1 MWKSGCGLTL
11 VATTLSLF
19 GPTPLHAQS
28 RGFMALGAAAAPPAG
43 VIDFCR
49 RTPEACQGTDS
60 STAEVEAR
68 IDAATRA
75 YWAQLFVK
83 DNPAPAPGATSP
95 SSHTSTPAP
104 PTTLSTAPAP
114 ALSKSTATHIDRS
127 HALWPQ
133 VIAVNTRINAAIR
146 AGDDQR
152 LHHQDDYW
160 TIPRAKG
167 RAKPVGDCEDFALA
181 KREQLLA
188 LGVPADALSIAL
200 VTTRTGLSHAVLL
213 VATDEGEYVL
223 DNLSPWVVHWSEAR
237 LTWRE
242 RQASGEMLKWV
253 NVVPE

>member
-1 MWKSGCGLTL
+1 MWRSGCGLAL
-11 VATTLSLF
+11 VVATLSLLS
-19 GPTPLHAQS
+19 PTSGHAQS
-28 RGFMALGAAAAPPAG
+28 RSFMALGTAAAPPAG
-43 VIDFCR
+43 LIDYCR
-49 RTPEACQGTDS
+49 RSPEACRAPGG
-60 STAEVEAR
+60 STAEVDAQ
-68 IDAATRA
+68 IDAATRI

-83 DNPAPAPGATSP
+83 DGQRPAPGATDSSP
-95 SSHTSTPAP
+95 PAP
-104 PTTLSTAPAP
+104 PPGANRTPAAGLPKTTAA
-114 ALSKSTATHIDRS
+114 HVERS
-127 HALWPQ
+127 QALWPQ

-167 RAKPVGDCEDFALA
+167 RARPVGDCEDFALA

-188 LGVPADALSIAL
+188 LGVPAEALSIAL

-223 DNLSPWVVHWSEAR
+223 DNLSPWVIHWTEAR

-242 RQASGEMLKWV
+242 RQAPGEMLKWV
-253 NVVPE
+253 NVVTE